1 MNGMMEQMMDGMW
14 TWMMIG
20 WGLGALVLLAIVAAG
35 VYLGVRAA
43 RGLGDRDALGPED
56 AARGLLDRRLAAGE
70 IGTEEYYE
78 RESAL
83 RGART

>member
-1 MNGMMEQMMDGMW
+1 MDGMW
-14 TWMMIG
+14 TWMMVG
-20 WGLGALVLLAIVAAG
+20 WGLGALVLLAIVATG

-43 RGLGDRDALGPED
+43 RGPSDRAMPEPAD
-56 AARGLLDRRLAAGE
+56 SARGLLDRRLAAGE

-83 RGART
+83 RGARS

>member
-1 MNGMMEQMMDGMW
+1 MMGGMW
-14 TWMMIG
+14 SWMVIG

-43 RGLGDRDALGPED
+43 RGRSDRDALEPEGS
-56 AARGLLDRRLAAGE
+56 ARGLLDRRLAAGE

-83 RGART
+83 RGARS

>member
-1 MNGMMEQMMDGMW
+1 MDGMW
-14 TWMMIG
+14 GWMMLG

-43 RGLGDRDALGPED
+43 RGRSDRAVIDRDD
-56 AARGLLDRRLAAGE
+56 SARGLLDRRLAAGE

-83 RGART
+83 RGARS